1 MHCRQRCLSTRV
13 AGSIIVTAAASMSP
27 AFADFDQW
35 QISELFSNAEGSVQY
50 IELKTAASNQLDLSG
65 LTLVASD
72 ASGSQQNSLV
82 FGANLAGETLN
93 SKLLI
98 ATPSFVQS
106 TGLSADFEIANGFLF
121 TEGGSLNFANGTAT
135 LNYGAA
141 QLAKNGVQSM
151 DSNLAPQLPDPT
163 NFAGLSATV
172 SLSLSAV
179 FDAANSILQLPV
191 LDVPGIG
198 LVNLSL
204 DVNLD
209 SLQFVLRDGFYVYS
223 SGITAGDTPAE
234 FRPGNILYIPKL
246 PVGNELY
253 EFNLSLVNDSPVTFA
268 NPAVLS
274 VSNVVP
280 EPEPDPGPSALQQSI
295 DRGEIEYAARCASC
309 HGASGGGGQGPNLRI
324 SSSFNTFTA
333 LRSKIDLTMPQGN
346 SSSCRDSSNST
357 CATDAANYIL
367 NVIQQ

>member
-209 SLQFVLRDGFYVYS
+209 SLQFVLRDGYYVYA
-223 SGITAGDTPAE
+223 SGITRGDTPAE

-253 EFNLSLVNDSPVTFA
+253 EFNLALVNDSPITFA
-268 NPAVLS
+268 NPDVLS

-280 EPEPDPGPSALQQSI
+280 TPDPAAVALQQSI
-295 DRGEIEYAARCASC
+295 AFGEIEFAARCASC
-309 HGASGGGGQGPNLRI
+309 HGTSGGGGIGPNLRI
-324 SSSFNTFTA
+324 SSFNAFA
-333 LRSKIDLTMPQGN
+333 GLRSKIDLTMPET
-346 SSSCRDSSNST
+346 SPSSCRDSSNST